1 MANEEYNRKISWDE
15 DGFIG
20 INEDNLSS
28 IRHNNSVNEKSSLLI
43 TNECKDSFLIDDFS
57 RRPKNM
63 MSVYY
68 ENDDEDNIF
77 GGGENSSLNKNLK
90 TLNLSD
96 IKKKGVKSDS
106 NNLNYGSNNS
116 NGRSSSNNNT
126 RSITNGGSSSSPF
139 QGLMSNVN
147 DALNFVPNSSTI
159 TSNKLEDPANTD
171 CSSSN
176 NYNSNNNSNVYHHN
190 SFFEKEYSNTNNV
203 GENKNNYENYEHSL
217 SGKMNIINLSENI
230 NVDNKDSNNNNSFDL
245 FPFFKSLNSI
255 RTKLLSYYDLDND
268 VVIYRCMCALL
279 PYFNVYKTYDFMNNF
294 IDIEKNEHEMDDK
307 NRDNANINE
316 TENDDYDD
324 ENENITKINNM
335 NNNFNNYNNKLSIEK
350 NPDIYAFV
358 WLNIFISFVIFFL
371 FNIKNMFF
379 SNSIYV
385 DSTSTGTTSNGGA
398 IYDDTQDSDVIINMK
413 NYMKENKLNI
423 LYNSLL
429 FIYSFNI
436 FIPVLV
442 HVTNYFVTKKVYPI
456 KLSFLIS
463 LMSYN
468 NIILLPV
475 IFIYKYLIIE
485 TTSTFFFWFFTLL
498 RFILFVFYMTTSIFY
513 IYKYVNKMLR
523 IHFESNIVYL
533 NYAIFLFSYMSFY
546 LILKSYILNY
556 L

>member
-436 FIPVLV
+436 FIP
-442 HVTNYFVTKKVYPI
+442 FI
-456 KLSFLIS
+456 KFIKA
-463 LMSYN
+463 SY
-468 NIILLPV
+468 
-475 IFIYKYLIIE
+475 
-485 TTSTFFFWFFTLL
+485 
-498 RFILFVFYMTTSIFY
+498 
-513 IYKYVNKMLR
+513 
-523 IHFESNIVYL
+523 
-533 NYAIFLFSYMSFY
+533 
-546 LILKSYILNY
+546 
-556 L
+556 